1 MANTPANAGSSG
13 EQAPLSAATPRRH
26 AAALPLDTAPPRA
39 PARAA
44 PAARDPAPRPAPA
57 ARVRPRAGHRAA
69 RSKPT
74 ATATSTST
82 APSTST
88 STAEPNALA
97 WVLYLVVLAGVAAGL
112 FIACQGSRS
121 AARGTAVVGC
131 SLLAAGL
138 ARLVL
143 PPRYAGP
150 LASRRKASD
159 VLAFAALGAGVLAV
173 ALMLP

>member
-44 PAARDPAPRPAPA
+44 AAARDPAPRPAPA
-57 ARVRPRAGHRAA
+57 ARARPRAGHRAA
-69 RSKPT
+69 RSKPP
-74 ATATSTST
+74 ATATST
-82 APSTST
+82 AP
-88 STAEPNALA
+88 AEPNALA